1 VEPGGAEAAFVDDV
15 EGDVSFGLEE
25 VHVVLAQLVAVHGQ
39 RRRRDAE
46 ILAARLGVSGEPPQ
60 TLAAIGA
67 RFDLARDRVRQLHTR
82 TVGQIL
88 RETHLVGAE
97 RAVFTDRYPLAAR
110 DSALVRTLLAETY
123 ATDSDLAANDLSFV
137 KLRLA
142 GHAAED
148 AKRVAGYVMQRIMGW
163 QKKTNRRLAALH
175 DEPAATAALDALLP
189 RIDWPPA
196 GTPAP
201 LPPASTR
208 VVDAD
213 DDQRGRFYLDKV
225 GRDVGFDS
233 ALRARLLLTLNAGEP
248 VRTFQEEPVAVPFEF
263 DGRRGPHHPSV
274 AAELTDGR
282 IVLIDVQP
290 LGHVGFEINRA
301 KAAAVRAHAHANG
314 WGFLVWTG
322 SRTGVAE
329 LRERAIDRELEQR
342 LVELVAAGPVRH
354 ATLRELRRES
364 GLELLDLVAATLR
377 HGWRWDRA
385 NFTISAG

>member
-1 VEPGGAEAAFVDDV
+1 
-15 EGDVSFGLEE
+15 E

-175 DEPAATAALDALLP
+175 DEPAATAALDALL
-189 RIDWPPA
+189 
-196 GTPAP
+196 
-201 LPPASTR
+201 
-208 VVDAD
+208 
-213 DDQRGRFYLDKV
+213 
-225 GRDVGFDS
+225 
-233 ALRARLLLTLNAGEP
+233 
-248 VRTFQEEPVAVPFEF
+248 
-263 DGRRGPHHPSV
+263 
-274 AAELTDGR
+274 
-282 IVLIDVQP
+282 
-290 LGHVGFEINRA
+290 
-301 KAAAVRAHAHANG
+301 
-314 WGFLVWTG
+314 
-322 SRTGVAE
+322 
-329 LRERAIDRELEQR
+329 
-342 LVELVAAGPVRH
+342 
-354 ATLRELRRES
+354 
-364 GLELLDLVAATLR
+364 
-377 HGWRWDRA
+377 
-385 NFTISAG
+385 